1 MKRISFRQGM
11 LLGFLLI
18 VLLLGGA
25 AVHGWR
31 VVEGL
36 VDESRA
42 LNERAL
48 AMSAALQ
55 ELGERSVDI
64 ERSARQTLLLDD
76 PVFRQRTRYL
86 NLIFQRQHRCNLLLQ
101 DAQHSLI
108 DKIMHQT

>member
-36 VDESRA
+36 VNESRA

-48 AMSAALQ
+48 AKMA
-55 ELGERSVDI
+55 
-64 ERSARQTLLLDD
+64 
-76 PVFRQRTRYL
+76 
-86 NLIFQRQHRCNLLLQ
+86 
-101 DAQHSLI
+101 DAQKFSSIYDDLAKEMKEEI
-108 DKIMHQT
+108 ENAEGGEEA